1 MRIGIPKERLPNET
15 RVAATPKTVEQLLK
29 LGFSVAIESGAG
41 QLASF
46 DDKAFAQAGADIVD
60 GNAIWQSEII
70 LKVNAPEEEEIAL
83 LNPGTTLVSFI
94 WPAQN
99 PGLMEKLAERKVT
112 VMAMDSVPRISRAQ
126 SLDAL
131 SSMANI
137 AGYRAIVEAAH
148 EFGRFFTGQITA
160 AGKVPPAKVM
170 VIGAGVAGL
179 AAIGAANS
187 LGAIVRA
194 FDTRPEVKEQV
205 QSMGAEFLELDFKEE
220 AGSGDGYAKVMSEAF
235 IKAEMALFAAQAK
248 EVDII
253 VTTALIPGKPAPKL
267 ITRDMVDSMK
277 AGSVIVDLA
286 AQNGGNCEYTVANQ
300 VVTTDNG
307 VKVIGYTDLPGR
319 LPTQSSQLYGTN
331 LVNLLKLL
339 CKEKDGNID
348 VDFDDVV
355 IRGVTV
361 IRDGDITWPAPPI
374 QVSAQP
380 QAAPKAA
387 PAPKEPEKPASP
399 WRKYAL
405 MALAIILFGWLAD
418 VAPKEF
424 LGHFTVFALAC
435 VVGYYVV
442 WNVSHALHTPLM
454 SVTNAISGIIVVGA
468 LLQIGQGGWVSFLSF
483 IAVLIASINIF
494 GGFTVTQRMLKSFHI
509 VSGRMGA
516 LLVHFLPPPQQQTSG
531 QAAKRW
537 RNQPSPG
544 RKPLSRIHQ
553 TAGVITQEN
562 PLQQL
567 HRMTEGGDS
576 QRRENTDERS
586 DQQATKHRSQIRVS
600 V

>member
-1 MRIGIPKERLPNET
+1 MRIGVPKERVVLET

-29 LGFSVAIESGAG
+29 LGFSVAVERDAG
-41 QLASF
+41 KLASF
-46 DDKAFAQAGADIVD
+46 DDDAFIAAGASVVETAEVWESDV
-60 GNAIWQSEII
+60 I
-70 LKVNAPEEEEIAL
+70 LKVNAPQDDEIEQL
-83 LNPGTTLVSFI
+83 RPGTTLISFI

-99 PGLMEKLAERKVT
+99 PQLLEKLAAKNVT

-220 AGSGDGYAKVMSEAF
+220 AGSGDGYAKVMSDAF

-267 ITRDMVDSMK
+267 ITREMVDSMQP
-277 AGSVIVDLA
+277 GSVIVDLA
-286 AQNGGNCEYTVANQ
+286 AQNGGNCEYTVPNEIF
-300 VVTTDNG
+300 VTPNG

-339 CKEKDGNID
+339 CKEKDGAVM

-355 IRGVTV
+355 VRGVTV
-361 IRDGDITWPAPPI
+361 IREGEVTWPAPPI

-380 QAAPKAA
+380 QAAASAKPKAA
-387 PAPKEPEKPASP
+387 PVEPPAPSSP

-405 MALAIILFGWLAD
+405 IALAIILFGWLAN

-468 LLQIGQGGWVSFLSF
+468 LLQIGDGGWISFFSF
-483 IAVLIASINIF
+483 IAILIASINIF
-494 GGFTVTQRMLKSFHI
+494 GGFTVTQRMLKMF
-509 VSGRMGA
+509 
-516 LLVHFLPPPQQQTSG
+516 
-531 QAAKRW
+531 
-537 RNQPSPG
+537 
-544 RKPLSRIHQ
+544 RK
-553 TAGVITQEN
+553 N
-562 PLQQL
+562 
-567 HRMTEGGDS
+567 
-576 QRRENTDERS
+576 
-586 DQQATKHRSQIRVS
+586 
-600 V
+600 